1 MTKILI
7 ATLLT
12 VVLAAHLESQTKR
25 KSQGSRRAVT
35 VALDSW
41 EPERGSLFRK
51 VTRELPVVSKVEVA
65 LIQSGLSLDPRSGER
80 LIFQGKEV
88 IRVLKTRTLSGNEA
102 ESFAKIW
109 RQLNQGSSNACFAPA
124 YLLKFYSGDQQ
135 LFETIVCFHCRNL
148 MLTDG
153 EFWGFDADN
162 PAGSRLLKGLQTVL
176 APIDERA
183 LGADSPG
190 AGFFSEMSRRAG
202 QARR

>member
-7 ATLLT
+7 ATFLT
-12 VVLAAHLESQTKR
+12 VVLPLHIDSQTKR

-35 VALDSW
+35 VVLDSW
-41 EPERGSLFRK
+41 EPEKGSFFRK

-65 LIQSGLSLDPRSGER
+65 QIGSGLSLDPSSSDR

-88 IRVLKTRTLSGNEA
+88 IRVLKTKTLVGDEA

-124 YLLKFYSGDQQ
+124 YLLRFYSGDQQ
-135 LFETIVCFHCRNL
+135 LFETLVCFHCRNL

-162 PAGSRLLKGLQTVL
+162 PAGSKLLKELQVL
-176 APIDERA
+176 FPPIAEQA
-183 LGADSPG
+183 LGADSPLR
-190 AGFFSEMSRRAG
+190 FFYW
-202 QARR
+202 